1 MKSVRITIALLGVA
15 LLTILII
22 GCGDDDDDMD
32 EPTSTLSQPTATN
45 DAAGSDP
52 TPTFDDPTATVPTP
66 TSEATVTPTEA
77 PAAASPTEVDELTL
91 NVYFIRDEHLTV
103 GHRTIP
109 HTLALG
115 TAAMEALLAGPSA
128 HEADLGFTSE
138 IPEGSELLGLE
149 IENAI
154 ATVNLSAE
162 FESGGGSFSV
172 SARLVQVIYTLTQ
185 FPTVDAVEFLLE
197 GEPVEIFSGEGVV
210 IDGPAGRASGSLLP
224 AIFVESVAAGDSVS
238 DPVTIAGTANTFEA
252 TFIARIVTDSG
263 EVLTEQVV
271 TATSGSGTRGT
282 FEATI
287 PFEVAAETPGKL
299 VVFEYSAR
307 DGSPINVIEIP
318 VTLEP

>member
-1 MKSVRITIALLGVA
+1 MRSVRVAFMLLGIMLVFS
-15 LLTILII
+15 LIA
-22 GCGDDDDDMD
+22 GCGDDDDDAN
-32 EPTSTLSQPTATN
+32 QPTATQAPPTATE
-45 DAAGSDP
+45 DVAG
-52 TPTFDDPTATVPTP
+52 DDPTITTGSPTATIPLPTP
-66 TSEATVTPTEA
+66 DTTATSTESLAATATEA
-77 PAAASPTEVDELTL
+77 DEVTL

-109 HTLALG
+109 HTLAVG
-115 TAAMEALLAGPSA
+115 TAAMQALLAGPSQF
-128 HEADLGFTSE
+128 ESELGFSSA
-138 IPEGSELLGLE
+138 IPEGSDLLGLT
-149 IENAI
+149 IEDGI
-154 ATVNLSAE
+154 ATVDLSAE

-197 GEPVEIFSGEGVV
+197 GEPVGIFSGEGVV

-238 DPVTIAGTANTFEA
+238 SPVTIAGTANTFEA
-252 TFIARIVTDSG
+252 TFIARIVTDAG

-287 PFEVAAETPGKL
+287 SFEADGATPGKL

-318 VTLEP
+318 VTLQP

>member
-1 MKSVRITIALLGVA
+1 MKSVRITIAVLGVA

-22 GCGDDDDDMD
+22 GCGDDDDTID

-52 TPTFDDPTATVPTP
+52 TPTIDDPTPTIPDP
-66 TSEATVTPTEA
+66 TSAATVTPTEP

-103 GHRTIP
+103 GHRVIP
-109 HTLALG
+109 HTLAVG

-128 HEADLGFTSE
+128 YEADLGFTSE

-162 FESGGGSFSV
+162 FESGGGSFSM
-172 SARLVQVIYTLTQ
+172 SGRLAQVIYTLTQ
-185 FPTVDAVEFLLE
+185 FPTVDEVEFLLE
-197 GEPVEIFSGEGVV
+197 GEPVDVFSGEGIV
-210 IDGPAGRASGSLLP
+210 IDGPAGRGFEHLLP
-224 AIFVESVAAGDSVS
+224 AIFVESIAAGDSVS
-238 DPVTIAGTANTFEA
+238 SPVTIAGTANTFEA
-252 TFIARIVTDSG
+252 TFMVRIVTDSG
-263 EVLTEQVV
+263 EMLTEQVV

-282 FEATI
+282 YEATI
-287 PFEVAAETPGKL
+287 PFEVTAETPGKL

-307 DGSPINVIEIP
+307 DGTPINVVEIP
-318 VTLEP
+318 VTLGP